1 MFGSLSL
8 AGDRN
13 KPLSRRGRG
22 AARVID
28 GQIANLPL
36 ALRLLQLLELM
47 PPISGSLDF
56 ADVAF
61 YITGDRV
68 VFDRLSLECPTL
80 QLLGEGEM
88 DFNSLELDL
97 RFKTRGTLGLVRD
110 VVAQISDRLL
120 AIVVTGTLS
129 DPKVTIVPLPAVS
142 SATRPAP
149 SPWPQDLD
157 QVSQAD

>member
-1 MFGSLSL
+1 
-8 AGDRN
+8 
-13 KPLSRRGRG
+13 
-22 AARVID
+22 
-28 GQIANLPL
+28 
-36 ALRLLQLLELM
+36 M